1 MCVRFSPDGKYLAI
15 GFEDGTARNYDVN
28 EGAKQWYDQATLR
41 YIRMLIARQLS
52 ELYAGQSSQSG
63 IYSVCF
69 SPNSDYLATAGQDGQ
84 VKVSCPF
91 FAMLSRLAMM
101 CIPTFV
107 SLQLLLQQLTTY
119 TH

>member
-1 MCVRFSPDGKYLAI
+1 MVCPDYL
-15 GFEDGTARNYDVN
+15 
-28 EGAKQWYDQATLR
+28 TLHPS
-41 YIRMLIARQLS
+41 LILRHLS
-52 ELYAGQSSQSG
+52 DLYVDQSSQNR

-84 VKVSCPF
+84 VKVCCPF

-107 SLQLLLQQLTTY
+107 SLQLLLQQLTIY